1 MFIKKFN
8 KNKIT
13 INYLKTIIN
22 CLKIYLISIIS
33 IFTYKYLISSIKYK
47 KQFRKIIVFFLNHN
61 LFE

>member
-33 IFTYKYLISSIKYK
+33 ISSLINI
-47 KQFRKIIVFFLNHN
+47 
-61 LFE
+61 

>member
-47 KQFRKIIVFFLNHN
+47 K
-61 LFE
+61 